1 MGTIS
6 GTATDDGESSSGGTS
21 VGGTAESTGGGGDEQ
36 ELCEAT
42 GGVWDPTAC
51 GHYVCGFPQDCQA
64 VIPGCDCGIY
74 DNFEVKVGCFPG
86 AECEPM
92 EFPCGEATCLAGA
105 EYCDVTLP
113 GPKGPTIY
121 DCADVPKAC
130 AEDYTCACLDAAGL
144 VEPGECVQGADLG
157 ITVTVAKP

>member
-6 GTATDDGESSSGGTS
+6 GTATDAGESSAGGTS
-21 VGGTAESTGGGGDEQ
+21 VGETESTGGTGDEQ

-51 GHYVCGFPQDCQA
+51 GHHTCGLPQDCEA

-74 DNFEVKVGCFPG
+74 DIFQPKVGCFP
-86 AECEPM
+86 AVKCEPFD
-92 EFPCGEATCLAGA
+92 FPCGDATCLAGA

-121 DCADVPKAC
+121 ECADVPKAC
-130 AEDYTCACLDAAGL
+130 AKDYTCDCLDDEGL
-144 VEPGECVQGADLG
+144 VEPGDCVQGEDLG